1 VPGLSGQSDGSA
13 PSSLAETMVH
23 NDDLA
28 RLQSMDERAL
38 DLADGEVLE
47 ERYRVC
53 HGDDGWRWLS
63 RRIVPFRRDTVGVV
77 TEVLGVLRDVTDLV
91 VAEEKLSYDALH
103 DSLTGLPNRA
113 LLLDRLTAALVRS
126 ERQGREIA
134 VLFCD
139 LDGFKQVNDTSG
151 HAAGDAVLIETA
163 ERLRKVV
170 REGDT
175 VARVGGDEF
184 VLIIEPWNRND
195 ETTAPAPA
203 PDDVAFDRNLALR
216 VADRVVQALRVP
228 ITVQGVEH
236 RVTAS
241 VGITYP
247 SALALDHAGT
257 MTASDVVEEADAA
270 MYWAKQEGKNR
281 VEVFAWT

>member
-1 VPGLSGQSDGSA
+1 MGPGRSGR
-13 PSSLAETMVH
+13 
-23 NDDLA
+23 DD
-28 RLQSMDERAL
+28 
-38 DLADGEVLE
+38 DGERE
-47 ERYRVC
+47 
-53 HGDDGWRWLS
+53 
-63 RRIVPFRRDTVGVV
+63 
-77 TEVLGVLRDVTDLV
+77 VTDA
-91 VAEEKLSYDALH
+91 VADEEKPAFDALH
-103 DSLTGLPNRA
+103 DGLTGLPNRA
-113 LLLDRLTAALVRS
+113 LLLDRLTSALARS
-126 ERQGREIA
+126 GRQGREIA

-139 LDGFKQVNDTSG
+139 LDGFRRVNDTAG

-163 ERLRKVV
+163 KRLRTVL

-184 VLIIEPWNRND
+184 VLVVEPWNRVD
-195 ETTAPAPA
+195 RGTRLAHGRDT
-203 PDDVAFDRNLALR
+203 VFDRNLSLR

-247 SALALDHAGT
+247 AVLALDHPG